1 MKDIKV
7 LFSNA
12 MSKSPTTSTEIDS
25 STPPNE
31 ENLDDSV
38 IETNPSSTSSSNAL
52 EISDAKKRNFSGRPS
67 SICGDTKRTNFNDSY
82 LSEDPQ
88 TDINAPS
95 WVKRLF
101 QEFES
106 LKKDVKSID
115 EKLDKLESF
124 KTEIIDRVEKVE
136 AESTALKQSVSELDE
151 SVKTNTEN
159 FQTLKNATGKRL
171 KTLESQSAASEQKL
185 NEIEKS
191 VQFMNEACEDL
202 KKEVTK
208 LTNHNS
214 VLKKSFDSLSSQV
227 NSNEQHNQNECLL
240 LHGIQEFEKETPQSR
255 SIFMKEINQHL
266 GFQFDGN
273 EIRRAHRLG
282 QKRSNG
288 KPRPIIARFWSSEVR
303 NNIFFQKKG
312 CKNKGISIT
321 ENLTK
326 RNMQVKLEAEKK
338 YGSGNVW
345 TREGRIFAKNN
356 NTIIPVPT

>member
-1 MKDIKV
+1 MDSLPQVGKV
-7 LFSNA
+7 LSF
-12 MSKSPTTSTEIDS
+12 
-25 STPPNE
+25 
-31 ENLDDSV
+31 
-38 IETNPSSTSSSNAL
+38 
-52 EISDAKKRNFSGRPS
+52 S
-67 SICGDTKRTNFNDSY
+67 SIIDVATQLNNNKPLGTLEMGVLYSKI
-82 LSEDPQ
+82 PQ
-88 TDINAPS
+88 NI
-95 WVKRLF
+95 
-101 QEFES
+101 
-106 LKKDVKSID
+106 
-115 EKLDKLESF
+115 

-214 VLKKSFDSLSSQV
+214 VLKKSFDTLASQV
-227 NSNEQHNQNECLL
+227 NSNEQHNRNECLL
-240 LHGIQEFEKETPQSR
+240 LHGVQESEKETPGQSR

-303 NNIFFQKKG
+303 NNIFFQ
-312 CKNKGISIT
+312 NKPQAKRSDGART
-321 ENLTK
+321 NL
-326 RNMQVKLEAEKK
+326 
-338 YGSGNVW
+338 
-345 TREGRIFAKNN
+345 
-356 NTIIPVPT
+356 